1 MRPTPLAEVEDA
13 GRFGAKAAQLGASL
27 RAGLPVPRGWGLS
40 HELVEAV
47 VRGDA
52 AALGALRDLG
62 SQVEGALAVRSSGV
76 GEDGVNES
84 FAGQHASLLNVV
96 GAEALLAAVAAVHA
110 SGNTPSAR
118 AYRQRMGIAGE
129 PRVGVVVQRLVD
141 ATCAGV
147 MFTVDPLSGADVRVV
162 EAAWGLGESVVQ
174 GLVTPDRLRFT
185 RDGRVLEHVA
195 GHKDLA
201 MVRDP
206 GGGVREVEVEPHR
219 VGARCL
225 DDAMVA
231 ALAGLATRCEQ
242 VFGEGRD
249 VEWAFAG
256 GALHL
261 LQVRA
266 VTRRGG
272 G

>member
-1 MRPTPLAEVEDA
+1 LRPVPLAEVDDP
-13 GRFGAKAAQLGASL
+13 GRFGAKASQLGASL
-27 RAGLPVPRGWGLS
+27 RAGLPVPPGWALS
-40 HELVEAV
+40 HALVEAV
-47 VRGDA
+47 ARAEPEAVAEVRS
-52 AALGALRDLG
+52 LGAQAD
-62 SQVEGALAVRSSGV
+62 GALAVRSSGV

-84 FAGQHASLLNVV
+84 FAGQHASLLNVAGV
-96 GAEALLAAVAAVHA
+96 DALLAAVLAVHA
-110 SGNTPSAR
+110 SGDTASAR
-118 AYRQRMGIAGE
+118 AYRRRMGVAGA

-162 EAAWGLGESVVQ
+162 EASWGLGEAVVQ

-185 RDGRVLEHVA
+185 RDGRVLEHAA

-201 MVRDP
+201 MVRDA
-206 GGGVREVEVEPHR
+206 GGGVREVEVEAHR
-219 VGARCL
+219 VAARCL
-225 DDAMVA
+225 DGAMVD
-231 ALAGLATRCEQ
+231 ALAALATRCEQ

>member
-1 MRPTPLAEVEDA
+1 MRAVPLAEVDDA
-13 GRFGAKAAQLGASL
+13 GHFGAKAAQLGASL
-27 RAGLPVPRGWGLS
+27 RAGLPVPPGWALP
-40 HELVEAV
+40 HPLVEAAA
-47 VRGDA
+47 RGEA
-52 AALGALRDLG
+52 GALAELRSLGAQAG
-62 SQVEGALAVRSSGV
+62 GALAVRSSGV
-76 GEDGVNES
+76 GEDGVTES

-96 GAEALLAAVAAVHA
+96 GVEALLAAVAAVHA

-118 AYRQRMGIAGE
+118 AYRQRLGVAGE

-141 ATCAGV
+141 AHCAGV

-162 EAAWGLGESVVQ
+162 EAAWGLGEAVVQ
-174 GLVTPDRLRFT
+174 GLVTPDRVRFT

-201 MVRDP
+201 VVRGAD
-206 GGGVREVEVEPHR
+206 GVREVEVEPHR
-219 VGARCL
+219 VGQRCL
-225 DDAMVA
+225 DDAMIA
-231 ALAGLATRCEQ
+231 ALAALATRCEA

-249 VEWAFAG
+249 VEWAFAD

-272 G
+272 